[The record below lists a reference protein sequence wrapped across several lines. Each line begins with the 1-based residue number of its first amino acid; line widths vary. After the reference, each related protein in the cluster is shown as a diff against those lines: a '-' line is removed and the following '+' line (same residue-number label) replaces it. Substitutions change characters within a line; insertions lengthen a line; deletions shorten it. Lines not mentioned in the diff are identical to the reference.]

1 LAGSVNIKDVAR
13 HAGVSVGTVSN
24 VLNRTDRVRS
34 DTRARVE
41 AAIAELHF
49 VRNESARQ
57 LRAQRSRIAGVLVL
71 DITNPFFTE
80 VARGVEDVLGAAGL
94 SVVLCDSDTDE
105 DRQDRYIQLLTEQR
119 VQGVLV
125 VPVGPIDRQVT
136 RLRRQGISVV
146 LLDSEAPEGLACSV
160 SVDDVGGGRSAVQ
173 HLLALGHRRI
183 AFVGGKGRESQVA
196 DRAKGAHVAFLQH
209 DEPGA
214 ELVSVTARALT
225 IEGGYEAATQL
236 LGMPEA
242 HRPTAAFC
250 SNDLLALGML
260 RELSAEGVSVPD
272 DFSIVGYDDIDF
284 AAAAT
289 VPLSS
294 VRQPAR
300 DLGQLAGELLL
311 EEASGLAH
319 EHRQAVLGTELVVR
333 ASTAP
338 PRRKSARRARRA

>member
-1 LAGSVNIKDVAR
+1 LARPVTIKDVAR

-24 VLNRTDRVRS
+24 VINHTDRVSRE
-34 DTRARVE
+34 TRARVE
-41 AAIAELHF
+41 AAIADLHF

-57 LRAQRSRIAGVLVL
+57 LRARQSRIVGILVL

-80 VARGVEDVLGAAGL
+80 VARGVEDVLGPAGL

-105 DRQDRYIQLLTEQR
+105 DRQDRYVQLLTEQR

-125 VPVGPIDRQVT
+125 VPVGPMHRQVA

-160 SVDDVGGGRSAVQ
+160 SVDDVGGGKSAVQ

-196 DRAKGAHVAFLQH
+196 DRAKGAQVALLQH
-209 DEPGA
+209 DGPGA
-214 ELVSVTARALT
+214 ELVSVTARTLT
-225 IEGGYEAATQL
+225 IEGGFEAATQL
-236 LGMPEA
+236 LGMPES

-250 SNDLLALGML
+250 SNDLLALGLL
-260 RELSAEGVSVPD
+260 RELTAQGVSVPE

-284 AAAAT
+284 ATAAT

-300 DLGQLAGELLL
+300 NLGQLAGELLL
-311 EEASGLAH
+311 EESSGVPH

-338 PRRKSARRARRA
+338 PRQKVSRRARQP